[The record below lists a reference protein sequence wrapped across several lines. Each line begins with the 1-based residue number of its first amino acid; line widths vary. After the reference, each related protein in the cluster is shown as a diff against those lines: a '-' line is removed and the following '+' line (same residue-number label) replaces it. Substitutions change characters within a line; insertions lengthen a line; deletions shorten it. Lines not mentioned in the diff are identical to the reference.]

1 MSSCM
6 ALPHWVVFEKLG
18 VGDDDFR
25 HCLLQAIAAGVVACV
40 KLAFDPEEVPFL
52 NVGADVLGDAS
63 VGNDSV
69 PLCFV
74 FVASVGVVDRLVR
87 CYGNVRCR
95 RAATR
100 LHQLRGMADVAE
112 QDGFVD
118 RWHNNPSLKPLKS
131 GYTEGCYTKQ
141 WI

>member
-6 ALPHWVVFEKLG
+6 ALPHWVVFEKLS
-18 VGDDDFR
+18 VCDNDFR
-25 HCLLQAIAAGVVACV
+25 HCLLQTVAAGVAACV

-100 LHQLRGMADVAE
+100 LHQLWSVPNMSE

-118 RWHNNPSLKPLKS
+118 RWHCANHQKLN
-131 GYTEGCYTKQ
+131 
-141 WI
+141 I